1 MNSGNYFLG
10 VDGGASKTAAVVTDE
25 SGHPLGR
32 GMAGGSNHLRV
43 GIELAT
49 RNVERAVNIAL
60 VEAGIAIRQ
69 IEYAYCGIAGSDH
82 PAHHEKVVEA
92 LSVFF
97 PGGNFV
103 VDTDARIALT
113 GAVGFAAGV
122 VIISGTGSVAFGRN
136 ARGGEGRAGGWG
148 PTLGDEGSGYA
159 IAREGLAAIVRAH
172 DGRAPQTAMTDLLCR
187 EYLMCQP
194 ADLPRFVY
202 ATTTH
207 ADDIAR
213 FGRLVME
220 AATDGDPVAASI
232 LEHGGR
238 ELDDRPPL
246 PRVPHVPAGGTA
258 ALRLRHHHARGRHR
272 ALRPPG
278 HGSGHGRRSGRR
290 LHPRA
295 RRPRARR
302 VRPCRRPQAGDD
314 GRRLPGRL
322 RRRRVPRRAC
332 ADRADAPHH
341 QRRGA
346 EGDAGETAE
355 DAGGRRRHDG
365 HPRGAESP
373 PHPPR

>member
-1 MNSGNYFLG
+1 MNKGNYFLG

-25 SGHPLGR
+25 SGRPLGQ

-49 RNVERAVNIAL
+49 RNVERAVNLAL

-82 PAHHEKVVEA
+82 PQHHEKVVEA

-113 GAVGFAAGV
+113 GAIGFGAGV

-136 ARGGEGRAGGWG
+136 TRGGEGRAGGWG

-159 IAREGLAAIVRAH
+159 IARDGLSAIVRAF
-172 DGRAPQTAMTDLLCR
+172 DGRSQETAMTDLLCR

-220 AATDGDPVAASI
+220 AASNGDPVAVSI
-232 LEHGGR
+232 LEHAGR
-238 ELDDRPPL
+238 ELGECVLAVARKLEMTGEDFP
-246 PRVPHVPAGGTA
+246 VAYVGGA
-258 ALRLRHHHARGRHR
+258 FH
-272 ALRPPG
+272 
-278 HGSGHGRRSGRR
+278 
-290 LHPRA
+290 
-295 RRPRARR
+295 
-302 VRPCRRPQAGDD
+302 
-314 GRRLPGRL
+314 
-322 RRRRVPRRAC
+322 
-332 ADRADAPHH
+332 
-341 QRRGA
+341 
-346 EGDAGETAE
+346 AGEPLIDPMRRTITAE
-355 DAGGRRRHDG
+355 APKAMLTQPLRTPVEGAAMMAIRAAQSPRPARQRESHEHPSLTGGEQ
-365 HPRGAESP
+365 P
-373 PHPPR
+373 